1 MLRHDFISNKSVYAH
16 TYIYTPITG
25 INATVCSTPAESPG
39 IVSPRRPGCHRG
51 RATHTFAH
59 GELEAQGCWDLIKV
73 MSLCTWGAGSSRLL
87 GLDQGHVARTRPLQN
102 WLLGFP
108 VFTVSIWC
116 LLAGWQKLTNW
127 IDQGRIR
134 IPLEASSL
142 PLSKIKFLDSLHHEA
157 DELVFALTLTSC
169 VFFAWFFPTSLSW
182 FTF

>member
-1 MLRHDFISNKSVYAH
+1 MPPCVVHLLNRQELSVLGVQAVTEGELH
-16 TYIYTPITG
+16 TPLHMRSWKLKAAGTWSG
-25 INATVCSTPAESPG
+25 SC
-39 IVSPRRPGCHRG
+39 R
-51 RATHTFAH
+51 FAH
-59 GELEAQGCWDLIKV
+59 GELEAQGWWDLIKV

-87 GLDQGHVARTRPLQN
+87 GLDQGHVARKRPLQN

-169 VFFAWFFPTSLSW
+169 VFFAWFFTTSLSW